1 MRAKIKTYGCKYWAP
16 ALLCCCL
23 LSCKKYLDKVPDSR
37 LAVPATLEEFQQLL
51 DNELMFTNN
60 SPALGEFSSDDIHL
74 SHTALQAAVPVVRNA
89 YMWEKDIYKGQA
101 NNDWNNLYTQVYYA
115 NIVLEG
121 IGDLAVTSGNQA
133 KYNVI
138 KSSALFYRA
147 HAFYHLLETYSK
159 PYNAATAASDLG
171 IPLRLSA
178 DLNEKAVRASV
189 QASYE
194 RIIQDIQDAIHTLP
208 TAIPFTNLNRPSKPV
223 AFALLAR
230 VYLSMQDYQKAGQYA
245 DSSLQ
250 LYRELTDFNTLNAST
265 TLPFAGLINE
275 VMYQSTEA
283 YYNIIFYPVDTTLYT
298 LYDENDIRREIF
310 FRNNTATGIKEFKGS
325 YSTSVYLFSGFATDE
340 MYLIRAECSA
350 RNGNV
355 TAAMSDLNELLEK
368 RWKTGAFVPF
378 TAATPDE
385 ALGKILVERRKE
397 LVFRGLRWSDL
408 RRLNRQNAWAISLTR
423 VLDGNTVTLPPN
435 DLRYTFPI
443 PDNEIRLSGIQQ
455 NPR

>member
-1 MRAKIKTYGCKYWAP
+1 MRARIKTYKCKYWAL

-60 SPALGEFSSDDIHL
+60 SPALGEFSSDDIYL
-74 SHTALQAAVPVVRNA
+74 PYTAWQAALPVVRNA
-89 YMWEKDIYKGQA
+89 YIWEKDIYKGQA
-101 NNDWNNLYTQVYYA
+101 NTDWNNLYTQVYYA

-121 IGDLAVTSGNQA
+121 VRDLTVSSGNQA

-138 KSSALFYRA
+138 KSSALFHRA
-147 HAFYHLLETYSK
+147 YAFYNLLETYSK
-159 PYNAATAASDLG
+159 PYDAATAASDLG
-171 IPLRLSA
+171 IPLRVSA
-178 DLNEKAVRASV
+178 DLNEKAVRSSV
-189 QASYE
+189 QASYD
-194 RIIQDIQDAIHTLP
+194 RLIQDIQDAIHTLP
-208 TAIPFTNLNRPSKPV
+208 TAIPFGNLNRPSKPV

-250 LYRELTDFNTLNAST
+250 LYRELTDFNTLNVST

-283 YYNIIFYPVDTTLYT
+283 YYNIFFYPVDTTLYS

-310 FRNNTATGIKEFKGS
+310 FRNNAATGIKEFKGS
-325 YSTSVYLFSGFATDE
+325 YSTSIFLFSGFATDE

-408 RRLNRQNAWAISLTR
+408 RRLNRQNASAISLTR